1 MLPDTT
7 LTETAPGVLDGDTD
21 VEGTTL
27 TVDLGSL
34 NTTGLGGTLN
44 LQTDGSFDY
53 TPAGG
58 FHGIES
64 FTYQATDGALNSAD
78 ATVTFIVNTPPVAN
92 DDAVATNED
101 TPLAISIQA
110 DLINGSGIDTD
121 ADLDTLQLASFTQP
135 SNGTLTQNAGD
146 LNYTPTGDFNGTD
159 TFTYIIND
167 GFEDSTAPAT
177 VTITVNAVNDAP
189 VAGDDTLASAVDE
202 DAVDANFNLSE
213 LLAND
218 ADVEGTQLTLQ
229 SFTQPANGTLTENAG
244 IFTYNPNSN
253 FNGADTF
260 TYIVTDGDLD
270 SNVATVRIN
279 VNAIND
285 APVANEDT
293 VGPVDFET
301 PLIISIADDLLD
313 NDTDVD
319 STPSLASFTQPLNG
333 TLVDN
338 SDGTLTYTP
347 DADFEGDDFFTYE
360 ITDGALNSNA
370 ATVNVS
376 VLPENT
382 FVVAENSPDNTVV
395 GTVSTNAPL
404 TGQVVYEIEDISL
417 ADELT
422 LYADDHF
429 QGSPTGKAVLIDYL
443 DFQ

>member
-1 MLPDTT
+1 MT
-7 LTETAPGVLDGDTD
+7 
-21 VEGTTL
+21 
-27 TVDLGSL
+27 
-34 NTTGLGGTLN
+34 
-44 LQTDGSFDY
+44 
-53 TPAGG
+53 
-58 FHGIES
+58 
-64 FTYQATDGALNSAD
+64 
-78 ATVTFIVNTPPVAN
+78 
-92 DDAVATNED
+92 
-101 TPLAISIQA
+101 
-110 DLINGSGIDTD
+110 
-121 ADLDTLQLASFTQP
+121 
-135 SNGTLTQNAGD
+135 
-146 LNYTPTGDFNGTD
+146 
-159 TFTYIIND
+159 
-167 GFEDSTAPAT
+167 
-177 VTITVNAVNDAP
+177 
-189 VAGDDTLASAVDE
+189 
-202 DAVDANFNLSE
+202 
-213 LLAND
+213 
-218 ADVEGTQLTLQ
+218 
-229 SFTQPANGTLTENAG
+229 
-244 IFTYNPNSN
+244 
-253 FNGADTF
+253 
-260 TYIVTDGDLD
+260 
-270 SNVATVRIN
+270 IN

-313 NDTDVD
+313 NDIDVD

-404 TGQVVYEIEDISL
+404 TGQGVYEIEDISL